1 MARRRYSNFR
11 PGAMILAVLIA
22 SFLWAVSQGQANV
35 EQVFD
40 VPIELR
46 GIPDSLVITERN
58 SDVLSLHVRGT
69 AAALRNIDKDSL
81 VYPVDLTSS
90 KRGTTTINVPN
101 PPVSLP
107 RSVTTS
113 QIAPSQITIRLDSKA
128 RKSVSVRADIEG
140 EPAEGFRLKE
150 LRVVPSR
157 VWLAGARSQVLA
169 LDEVVTQPVDLR
181 GLAASEEREVRL
193 YLGGG
198 SVWKEDDEPVRIVIE
213 IEPIEVEVDP
223 ADEVAGEGNEA
234 TG

>member
-11 PGAMILAVLIA
+11 PGAMLLAFLIG

-35 EQVFD
+35 EQVFE

-46 GIPDSLVITERN
+46 DIPESLVITERN
-58 SDVLSLHVRGT
+58 ADVLSLHVRGT
-69 AAALRNIDKDSL
+69 AAALRNINKDAL
-81 VYPVDLTSS
+81 VYPVNLASS

-107 RSVTTS
+107 RAVTTS
-113 QIAPSQITIRLDSKA
+113 QLAPSQVTIRLDSRA

-157 VWLAGARSQVLA
+157 VWLAGARSQVLR
-169 LDEVVTQPVDLR
+169 LDEVVTQPVDLS
-181 GLAASEEREVRL
+181 GLAESEEREVRL

-198 SVWKEDDEPVRIVIE
+198 SVWKEDEEPVRVVID
-213 IEPIEVEVDP
+213 IEAIEVEGEP
-223 ADEVAGEGNEA
+223 GEAGEEDGV